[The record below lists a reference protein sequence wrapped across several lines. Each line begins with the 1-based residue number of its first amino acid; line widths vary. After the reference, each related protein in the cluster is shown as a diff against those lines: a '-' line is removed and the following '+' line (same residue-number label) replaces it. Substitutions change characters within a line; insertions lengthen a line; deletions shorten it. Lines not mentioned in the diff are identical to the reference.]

1 MIIMVGQ
8 ALTCEVVMPEP
19 LAIGIDFGGTK
30 ILAGVV
36 NLETGRLVGTGKK
49 KTRQV
54 HEQDDVVKRIIS
66 VVDEA
71 LQDAGVEAKNLSG
84 IGIGAAGQIN
94 RQKGMIVTAP
104 NIGAIDLPLSQPLS
118 QHYGLPCTLG
128 NDLEIA
134 TLGELQFGAGRKC
147 QDFVCIFVGTGI
159 GSGIVTGGAL
169 RRGGSGTAGEV
180 GHIVLDTAGRLC
192 GCHTYGC
199 LETYAS
205 RTAIAKQILADINR
219 GADSI
224 VRDRIDVTKGILRSK
239 AMAEAVQAKDEV
251 VIRAV
256 TQAAEY
262 MGLGLAT
269 VMNFLNPERIILG
282 GGLIEEVDLYFQVA
296 VKHARARALSVPA
309 KKTEIVKAELG
320 DYAGIIGAALLSK
333 EKKFAPA

>member
-1 MIIMVGQ
+1 
-8 ALTCEVVMPEP
+8 MPEP

-54 HEQDDVVKRIIS
+54 SEQDDVVKRIIT

-71 LQDAGVEAKNLSG
+71 VQDAGVDVKKLQG

-94 RQKGMIVTAP
+94 RQKGVIVSAP
-104 NIGAIDLPLSQPLS
+104 NIGAVDLSLSQPLS
-118 QHYGLPCTLG
+118 QHYGLPCQLG
-128 NDLEIA
+128 NDLEVA
-134 TLGELQFGAGRKC
+134 TFGELHFGAGRKC

-159 GSGIVTGGAL
+159 GSGIVEQGKM
-169 RRGGSGTAGEV
+169 RRGTSGTAGEV
-180 GHIVLDTAGRLC
+180 GHIVLDPYGRLC
-192 GCHTYGC
+192 GCGAYGC

-205 RTAIAKQILADINR
+205 RTAIAKNIVAELNR

-224 VRDRIDVTKGILRSK
+224 VRDKIDMSKGILRSK
-239 AMAEAVQAKDEV
+239 AMAEAIAVGDEL
-251 VIRAV
+251 VIKAV
-256 TQAAEY
+256 SQAAEF
-262 MGLGLAT
+262 MGMGLAT
-269 VMNFLNPERIILG
+269 VMNFFNPERIILG
-282 GGLIEEVDLYFQVA
+282 GGAIEAIDLYFQIA
-296 VKHARARALSVPA
+296 VKQARSRALSLPA

-333 EKKFAPA
+333 EKKLTHA